1 MNDSERLHEV
11 DSFDEAV
18 RVGAEELGMDEDELR
33 EQIER
38 MEFHDTPASGEA
50 PSTVERQDD

>member
-1 MNDSERLHEV
+1 MSDSERLHEV

-18 RVGAEELGMDEDELR
+18 RVGAVELGMDEDELR

-38 MEFHDTPASGEA
+38 MEFHETPPSGETS
-50 PSTVERQDD
+50 PTVERQDD